1 MKIALLAPLW
11 KKVPPEKY
19 GGSEL
24 VVANLAKGLTEMGHE
39 VTTFAC
45 GGSKV
50 EGELVSVISKPM
62 HELVGGFNWSGIQPY
77 EFLSYFELGK
87 RLKDFDI
94 IHNHMGFHP
103 IALAPFLSIPMV
115 TTLHSSLAPDFPYL
129 AEAFKEYP
137 FVSISDAQ
145 RKLSPKLN
153 YVATV
158 YHGIDVKSF
167 QPNFEKK
174 DNHFVFL
181 GTLSENKGIDI
192 AVRLARQLGVKLTI
206 SGEIREEDKPF
217 LEKEVLKYVDGESI
231 KFIGEIGHK
240 EKVSLFADA
249 SALLFPSRWNEAF
262 GLVMIEALACGTPVI
277 ALNNGAVSEVL
288 KDGKTGFV
296 VEDDLSFSEAMKKA
310 GELSRETCRT
320 NAEENFDISIMTKNY
335 EKVYKLLREAVC
347 SSSSAPVPV
356 PITCSCQGLG

>member
-1 MKIALLAPLW
+1 MRIALLAPLW

-24 VVANLAKGLTEMGHE
+24 VVANLAKGLVELGHE

-50 EGELVSVISKPM
+50 SGELVPVIEKPM
-62 HELVGGFNWSGIQPY
+62 YELIGGFNWNGIQPY

-87 RLKDFDI
+87 RLKDFEI

-103 IALAPFLSIPMV
+103 IALTPFLSIPMV
-115 TTLHSSLAPDFPYL
+115 TTLHSSLSPDFPYL

-137 FVSISDAQ
+137 FVSISCAQ

-153 YVATV
+153 YAATV

-167 QPNFEKK
+167 ELNFEKK

-192 AVRLARQLGVKLTI
+192 AVWFAKQLGVKLTI
-206 SGEIREEDKPF
+206 AGEIREVDKLF
-217 LEKEVLKYVDGESI
+217 LEKEVMKHIDGEQI
-231 KFIGEIGHK
+231 KFIGEIGHE
-240 EKVSLFADA
+240 EKAKLLASA

-262 GLVMIEALACGTPVI
+262 GLVMVEALACGTPVI
-277 ALNNGAVSEVL
+277 ALNNGAVSEVIQ
-288 KDGKTGFV
+288 DGKTGFV
-296 VEDDLSFSEAMKKA
+296 VDDELNFGEAMKKVN
-310 GELSRETCRT
+310 EISRETCR
-320 NAEENFDISIMTKNY
+320 AEAEKNFDISVMAENY
-335 EKVYKLLREAVC
+335 ENVYKSLIEK
-347 SSSSAPVPV
+347 
-356 PITCSCQGLG
+356 IK

>member
-24 VVANLAKGLTEMGHE
+24 VVANLAKGLVELGHE

-45 GGSKV
+45 GGSEV
-50 EGELVSVISKPM
+50 EGELVSVISQPM

-94 IHNHMGFHP
+94 VHNHMGFHP
-103 IALAPFLSIPMV
+103 IALSPFLSIPMV

-137 FVSISDAQ
+137 FVSISNAQ
-145 RKLSPKLN
+145 RKLSPALN
-153 YVATV
+153 YVATA

-167 QPNFEKK
+167 KPNFEKK

-192 AVRLARQLGVKLTI
+192 AVWFANQLGAKLTI
-206 SGEIREEDKPF
+206 AGEIREEDKSF
-217 LEKEVLKYVDGESI
+217 LEKEVMKYIDGEQI
-231 KFIGEIGHK
+231 KFIGEIGHT
-240 EKVSLFADA
+240 EKVSLLGSA

-262 GLVMIEALACGTPVI
+262 GLVMIESLACGTPVI
-277 ALNNGAVSEVL
+277 ALNNGAVAEVL
-288 KDGKTGFV
+288 KDGKTGFI
-296 VEDDLSFSEAMKKA
+296 VEDELSFGEAMKKVD
-310 GELSRETCRT
+310 EISREACRT
-320 NAEENFDISIMTKNY
+320 EAEKNFDISAMAKNY
-335 EKVYKLLREAVC
+335 EKVYKSLIEKNK
-347 SSSSAPVPV
+347 
-356 PITCSCQGLG
+356 

>member
-1 MKIALLAPLW
+1 MLAPLW
-11 KKVPPEKY
+11 KKVPPKKY

-24 VVANLAKGLTEMGHE
+24 VVANLAKGLAELGHE

-45 GGSKV
+45 GGSEVK
-50 EGELVSVISKPM
+50 GELVSVISKPM

-87 RLKDFDI
+87 RLKDFDVV
-94 IHNHMGFHP
+94 HNHIGFHP
-103 IALAPFLSIPMV
+103 IALSPFLSIPMV
-115 TTLHSSLAPDFPYL
+115 TTLHSSLPPDFPYL

-137 FVSISDAQ
+137 FVSISDSQ
-145 RKLSPKLN
+145 RKLSPELN

-174 DNHFVFL
+174 DSHFVFL

-192 AVRLARQLGVKLTI
+192 AVWFAKQSGVKLTI
-206 SGEIREEDKPF
+206 AGEIREEDKPF
-217 LEKEVLKYVDGESI
+217 LEKEVMKYIDGEQI
-231 KFIGEIGHK
+231 KFVGEIGHE
-240 EKVSLFADA
+240 EKAKLLADA

-277 ALNNGAVSEVL
+277 ALNNGAVSEVIE
-288 KDGKTGFV
+288 DGKTGFIV
-296 VEDDLSFSEAMKKA
+296 DDELKLGEAMKKVN
-310 GELSRETCRT
+310 EISRETCRT
-320 NAEENFDISIMTKNY
+320 EAEKRFDISVMAKNY
-335 EKVYKLLREAVC
+335 ENVYKSLMEK
-347 SSSSAPVPV
+347 
-356 PITCSCQGLG
+356 QK

>member
-24 VVANLAKGLTEMGHE
+24 VVANLAKGLTELGHE

-45 GGSKV
+45 GGSEV
-50 EGELVSVISKPM
+50 QGELVPVIEKPM
-62 HELVGGFNWSGIQPY
+62 HELIGGFNWNGIQPY

-103 IALAPFLSIPMV
+103 IALDPYLSIPMV
-115 TTLHSSLAPDFPYL
+115 TTLHSSLSPDFTYL

-145 RKLSPKLN
+145 RKLSPELN

-158 YHGIDVKSF
+158 YHGIDAKSF
-167 QPNFEKK
+167 EPNFEKK

-192 AVRLARQLGVKLTI
+192 AVWFAKELGVKLTI
-206 SGEIREEDKPF
+206 AGEIRESDKPF
-217 LEKEVLKYVDGESI
+217 LEKEVMKYIDGERI
-231 KFIGEIGHK
+231 EFIGEIGHK
-240 EKVSLFADA
+240 EKAELLADA

-262 GLVMIEALACGTPVI
+262 GLVMIEALASGTPVI
-277 ALNNGAVSEVL
+277 ALNNGAVSEVIE
-288 KDGKTGFV
+288 DGKTGFIV
-296 VEDDLSFSEAMKKA
+296 DDELKFGEAMKRVS
-310 GELSRETCRT
+310 EISRETCRT
-320 NAEENFDISIMTKNY
+320 EAEKKFDISVMAKNY
-335 EKVYKLLREAVC
+335 ESVYKSLMEK
-347 SSSSAPVPV
+347 
-356 PITCSCQGLG
+356 QK